1 MARIACS
8 VSQQSGL
15 RPSLRRRRR
24 NAPIAV
30 ATTAL
35 LSFTSTLVYPQA
47 QSRFC
52 QAPREK
58 FNAVSAKR
66 TRPIRICGKPTRK
79 ARTVQSAN
87 RRETCLASQ
96 RSRPAIE
103 EPRRCPASGDHA
115 LFSIMTTEPNGIV
128 EPIHGKAMPVMLM
141 TPDDVNS
148 AGTADLLQATHQ
160 GPALREQLHRPQREV
175 QATARVRMLTRLCPG
190 GGARNGNRDACWGGC
205 GNICWGKAERDRHRG
220 ERVLV
225 EHASH
230 CKASSGHA
238 KTYYYWHDLTS
249 GLTDFPAS
257 IGYNSSVSRPGCLQ
271 C

>member
-8 VSQQSGL
+8 VSQRSGL
-15 RPSLRRRRR
+15 RPSLRRRRK

-47 QSRFC
+47 HSRFL
-52 QAPREK
+52 PRAARE
-58 FNAVSAKR
+58 VQCSVRKR
-66 TRPIRICGKPTRK
+66 TRPIRICGKPTRN
-79 ARTVQSAN
+79 ARTDQSAN
-87 RRETCLASQ
+87 RHETCLASQ

-103 EPRRCPASGDHA
+103 GPRRCPASCDHA

-128 EPIHGKAMPVMLM
+128 EPIHEKAMPVTLM
-141 TPDDVNS
+141 TPDDVDS
-148 AGTADLLQATHQ
+148 AGTADLLQAMHQ

-175 QATARVRMLTRLCPG
+175 QATVGVRMLTRLCL
-190 GGARNGNRDACWGGC
+190 GGARNGNRDACSARC
-205 GNICWGKAERDRHRG
+205 GNICWGKAERERERERDRHRG

-230 CKASSGHA
+230 CKASCGHA
-238 KTYYYWHDLTS
+238 KTYY
-249 GLTDFPAS
+249 
-257 IGYNSSVSRPGCLQ
+257 
-271 C
+271 

>member
-1 MARIACS
+1 MPWRGS
-8 VSQQSGL
+8 PV
-15 RPSLRRRRR
+15 PSPNDPDYDLPCGRRRR
-24 NAPIAV
+24 NTPIAV

-52 QAPREK
+52 HAPREK
-58 FNAVSAKR
+58 FDAVSAKR

-79 ARTVQSAN
+79 ARTDQSGN

-103 EPRRCPASGDHA
+103 GPRRCPASGDHA

-175 QATARVRMLTRLCPG
+175 QATARVRMLTRLCSGIAGSAFSSNTRPI
-190 GGARNGNRDACWGGC
+190 A
-205 GNICWGKAERDRHRG
+205 KRHPVTPR
-220 ERVLV
+220 R
-225 EHASH
+225 
-230 CKASSGHA
+230 
-238 KTYYYWHDLTS
+238 TI
-249 GLTDFPAS
+249 
-257 IGYNSSVSRPGCLQ
+257 IGMT
-271 C
+271 